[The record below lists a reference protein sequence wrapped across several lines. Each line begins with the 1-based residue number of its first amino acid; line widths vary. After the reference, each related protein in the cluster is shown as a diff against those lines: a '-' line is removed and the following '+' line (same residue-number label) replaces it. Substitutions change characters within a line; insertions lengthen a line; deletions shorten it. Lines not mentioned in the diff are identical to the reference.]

1 MNARH
6 EEKRGGTVLHEVK
19 PTRTTRNQCYG
30 KMRSRAP
37 SKPCLRATFLLRFLQ
52 APSEPLDSAPETT
65 LWGEPHGPARHHEEK
80 ACIQE
85 VVPGLA
91 TCRWRTLHAGLHV
104 SRGGVGLVASVAP

>member
-37 SKPCLRATFLLRFLQ
+37 SKPCLRATFLLRFL
-52 APSEPLDSAPETT
+52 T
-65 LWGEPHGPARHHEEK
+65 
-80 ACIQE
+80 
-85 VVPGLA
+85 
-91 TCRWRTLHAGLHV
+91 RTLVGHGQTVADRLIEV
-104 SRGGVGLVASVAP
+104 LFDIDSYGGTGRIFLP